1 MHSVHKLL
9 SGLIIKSCAVWSA
22 YQTRS
27 RAFGCVSSG
36 APRPH
41 ASHAQALLK
50 PFYTFRRLFL
60 FFCHCCS
67 SFVCLLEEHK
77 ERGESK
83 SARVWVR
90 ASLDNDAAIT
100 GSFIQPPASSIS
112 LSGIPLPVCHPCSAT
127 PTSHIQS
134 QGINES
140 GVQLCRKSKRATGD
154 APEEAGTKTHWIE
167 WRKSA
172 YVRT

>member
-1 MHSVHKLL
+1 MH
-9 SGLIIKSCAVWSA
+9 IKHV
-22 YQTRS
+22 
-27 RAFGCVSSG
+27 RAHLAASQV
-36 APRPH
+36 ARH
-41 ASHAQALLK
+41 AHTPPTL
-50 PFYTFRRLFL
+50 RLFWNPSTR
-60 FFCHCCS
+60 FDACFCFSAIVVLHL
-67 SFVCLLEEHK
+67 FVCCK
-77 ERGESK
+77 NTRRERESK

-127 PTSHIQS
+127 PTSYIQS

-154 APEEAGTKTHWIE
+154 APEGAGRKTHWIE